1 MTQLLNFWSFKFKE
15 MNFFTCGTDDD
26 YRRNGTRR
34 GIGFKNVADLAANGG
49 FSRMKGLFGLRVFS
63 LLAFIALFSFSS
75 IAQSTSGVTGVV
87 TDPNGAVVSG
97 INVTLTDT
105 KTGRELTTTTND
117 RGQYSFANV
126 QPGEKYTIT
135 FVGPGFQKLV
145 VSNVTLGVARTE
157 THDAT
162 LTAGDVSATVDVT
175 ASSTG
180 ETLNTTDAS
189 IGNVIDTRQLKELP
203 IQIRSSPAAL
213 IGLQPGVVGNNVG
226 TATTN
231 RVGSVTGSRADQGN
245 ITIDGFDANDQAT
258 GQFAATV
265 GNAPIDSVQ
274 EFRAISTNPNA
285 SQGRSAGG
293 QVEIV
298 TKSGSNLFHGNL
310 YEYYRGENFA
320 ANSFFANRAG
330 NYTAQDEALSGG
342 ILVAGTQK
350 QPRPHLVRNQFGGSF
365 SGPIPLLRFGEPPT
379 SASTFQ
385 SGKDKAFF
393 FFNYEGRRDAQGIPS
408 TRTVPLDHFR
418 AGSVAYIN
426 NGVGCS
432 SQSRLNTTPS
442 CITILS
448 PTGVA
453 GIDPIGI
460 GANAALLSY
469 VNDRYPRAND
479 FSLGDGINTGG
490 FRFNATSAREDN
502 TYTTRIDANLNDRN
516 KIFARLN
523 IARRTQDDIVN
534 TVAQQ
539 FPGDPRTAL
548 IVVKDY
554 LLGGG
559 WTWVANNSFV
569 NQLSVGNAHSGL
581 DFPNLLDPLSPN
593 IWTFMNTTTGGA
605 ISAPWG
611 GISEQDRTV
620 DTPTFRDDAT
630 WTFGNHS
637 LLFGG
642 QWKPIKS
649 KSGIRNDFNFVQLGL
664 GGNRTAL
671 GTATRPAN
679 LLQTTTAINAWDR
692 AFPFSLGR
700 IGQIATNF
708 NYSFEGDP
716 FGLATGK
723 SRTFR
728 YNEYELYIQDNWKLT
743 TDLTLNL
750 GLRWGYYEPPY
761 ETTGFQ
767 TTHDTDIGE
776 LFPIRTANGA
786 AGIGGDAAEPFLTY
800 DLAGKGNNRPGYY
813 PGDKNNFA
821 PRVGFA
827 WSPSFT
833 GGFGKTLFGD
843 RKTSIRGGYSLQYE
857 RVGGALTFIQDQV
870 SYLFDNTA
878 TTAFGG
884 LGASNV
890 DLALDPRFTAINQLP
905 IANVAP
911 IITRPLTPFVDGGV
925 PFGNAEG
932 QTNYTISNTFEVPYY
947 HQYSIGFQ
955 RELPGDFLI
964 DVSYVGRK
972 GRKLFTQADAAQ
984 IVDFKDPVS
993 GQTMIQ
999 AFNATQA
1006 ELNAG
1011 VAVGALTPQPF
1022 FENQGHMAGCPAA
1035 CTRNLAN
1042 NVGSLIAIGDL
1053 SDTMQFM
1060 NAVGW
1065 VRNNVGLSGQFS
1077 TNAYITNLGHS
1088 EYNGL
1093 LISLQKRFSNGFQF
1107 DVNYTYSHS
1116 KDNNSSVANT
1126 VFGGLICDLRD
1137 IDRCYGPS
1145 DFDIR
1150 HLFNVNGIWELP
1162 FGRGKAFGTNA
1173 SGWVE
1178 QLIGGW
1184 QISGIYAYRSGL
1196 PFSTTTGSFPVGFVF
1211 DSPAVLTG
1219 NASALQIGIDPN
1231 QASVQFFAD
1240 RAAALDALRNPQG
1253 GEIGQ
1258 RNNLRGPT
1266 FWNVDLGIA
1275 KSFKLPWEGHR
1286 IQLRADAFNA
1296 FNHNAFG
1303 LPAVNF
1309 NAGTFGNI
1317 TTSSTTP
1324 REIQFALRYDW

>member
-1 MTQLLNFWSFKFKE
+1 
-15 MNFFTCGTDDD
+15 
-26 YRRNGTRR
+26 
-34 GIGFKNVADLAANGG
+34 
-49 FSRMKGLFGLRVFS
+49 MKGLFGLKS
-63 LLAFIALFSFSS
+63 ILLIAFVALFSFSS
-75 IAQSTSGVTGVV
+75 FAQSTSGVTGVV

-97 INVTLTDT
+97 ATVTLTDT
-105 KTGRELTTTTND
+105 KTGRESTTTTND
-117 RGQYSFANV
+117 KGQYTITNV
-126 QPGEKYTIT
+126 QPGEKYTLSFAGT
-135 FVGPGFQKLV
+135 GFQKLV
-145 VSNVTLGVARTE
+145 LSNVTLGVAKTE
-157 THDAT
+157 TYDAT
-162 LTAGDVSATVDVT
+162 LTAGNVNATVDVV
-175 ASSTG
+175 AESTG
-180 ETLNTTDAS
+180 DTLNTTDAS

-226 TATTN
+226 TGSSN

-298 TKSGSNLFHGNL
+298 TRSGSNAFHGNL
-310 YEYYRGENFA
+310 YEYYRGERFA

-330 NYTAQDEALSGG
+330 RYTAQDQALSGG
-342 ILVAGTQK
+342 LLVEGTEK

-365 SGPIPLLRFGEPPT
+365 SGPLPLLRFGESKPGEGMF
-379 SASTFQ
+379 A

-408 TRTVPLDHFR
+408 TRTVPLDQFR

-426 NGVGCS
+426 NGPGCS
-432 SQSRLNTTPS
+432 SASRRNTQPQ
-442 CITILS
+442 CITTIN
-448 PTGVA
+448 PAT
-453 GIDPIGI
+453 IDPLGI

-479 FSLGDGINTGG
+479 FTLGDGINTGG
-490 FRFNATSAREDN
+490 FRFNAASLRNDD
-502 TYTTRIDANLNDRN
+502 TYTTRIDANLNDHN

-534 TVAQQ
+534 SVAQQ

-559 WTWVANNSFV
+559 WTWVINDKFV
-569 NQLSVGNAHSGL
+569 NQFSIGNAHSGL

-593 IWTFMNTTTGGA
+593 VWTFMNTTSGGA
-605 ISAPWG
+605 ISAPWA

-620 DTPTFRDDAT
+620 DTPTIRDDAT
-630 WTFGNHS
+630 YTAGNHS
-637 LLFGG
+637 FIFGG
-642 QWKPIKS
+642 QFKPIKS
-649 KSGIRNDFNFVQLGL
+649 VSGIRNDFNFIQVGL
-664 GGNRTAL
+664 GGNRNAL
-671 GTATRPAN
+671 GSATRPTD

-708 NYSFEGDP
+708 NYSFDGDP
-716 FGLATGK
+716 FALATGK

-728 YNEYELYIQDNWKLT
+728 YNEYELYLQDNWKVT

-750 GLRWGYYEPPY
+750 GLRWGYYAPPY
-761 ETTGFQ
+761 EVNGFQ
-767 TTHDTDIGE
+767 TTHDTDIAP
-776 LFPIRTANGA
+776 LFATRVANGA
-786 AGIGGDAAEPFLTY
+786 AGIGGDDAEPFLTY
-800 DLAGKGNNRPGYY
+800 DLAGQGNNRPGYY

-827 WSPSFT
+827 WSPSFS
-833 GGFGKTLFGD
+833 GGIGKALFGD

-884 LGASNV
+884 QGASNV
-890 DLALDPRFTAINQLP
+890 DLALDPRFTGINQLP
-905 IANVAP
+905 IANVP
-911 IITRPLTPFVDGGV
+911 PVITRPLTPFVDGGV

-947 HQYSIGFQ
+947 HQYSIGVQ
-955 RELPGDFLI
+955 RELPGNILI

-993 GQTMIQ
+993 GQTMTQ
-999 AFNATQA
+999 AFNAVQA

-1022 FENQGHMAGCPAA
+1022 FENQGHLAGCPAA

-1042 NVGSLIAIGDL
+1042 NVGSLIRIGDL

-1088 EYNGL
+1088 EYNAL
-1093 LISLQKRFSNGFQF
+1093 LVSVQKRFSNGFQF
-1107 DVNYTYSHS
+1107 DANYTYSHS

-1150 HLFNVNGIWELP
+1150 HLVNVNGIWELP

-1173 SGWVE
+1173 SGFVE

-1184 QISGIYAYRSGL
+1184 QISGIYTYRSGL

-1219 NASALQIGIDPN
+1219 NSNALLIGIDPN
-1231 QASVQFFAD
+1231 QSNVQFFAD
-1240 RAAALDALRNPQG
+1240 LDAAKAALRNPVG

-1266 FWNVDLGIA
+1266 FWNVDLGLA
-1275 KSFKLPWEGHR
+1275 KSFRLPWEGHR

-1296 FNHNAFG
+1296 FNHNSFG
-1303 LPAVNF
+1303 LPNANF
-1309 NAGTFGNI
+1309 NSGTFGAI
-1317 TTSSTTP
+1317 TTSSSIP
-1324 REIQFALRYDW
+1324 REFQFAIRYDW

>member
-1 MTQLLNFWSFKFKE
+1 
-15 MNFFTCGTDDD
+15 
-26 YRRNGTRR
+26 
-34 GIGFKNVADLAANGG
+34 
-49 FSRMKGLFGLRVFS
+49 MKGLFQSRFFLLFVFV
-63 LLAFIALFSFSS
+63 ALFSFSS
-75 IAQSTSGVTGVV
+75 FAQSTSGVTGIV
-87 TDPNGAVVSG
+87 TDPNGAVVTG
-97 INVTLTDT
+97 VTVTLTDT
-105 KTGRELTTTTND
+105 KTGRELTTTTNEK
-117 RGQYSFANV
+117 GQYTFSNV
-126 QPGEKYTIT
+126 PPGEQYKLT
-135 FVGPGFQKLV
+135 FSGPGFQKLAI
-145 VSNVTLGVARTE
+145 SNVTLGVARTE

-162 LTAGDVSATVDVT
+162 LTAGDVAATVDVVAT
-175 ASSTG
+175 ATG
-180 ETLNTTDAS
+180 DTLNTTDAS

-226 TATTN
+226 TTTTN

-258 GQFAATV
+258 GQFAATT

-310 YEYYRGENFA
+310 YEYYRGERFA

-330 NYTAQDEALSGG
+330 RYTAQDELLSGG
-342 ILVAGTQK
+342 ILVEGTEK

-365 SGPIPLLRFGEPPT
+365 SGPLPILRFGESKPGEGMF
-379 SASTFQ
+379 A

-418 AGSVAYIN
+418 AGSIAYIN
-426 NGVGCS
+426 NGVGCGS
-432 SQSRLNTTPS
+432 SSRLNTTPQ
-442 CITILS
+442 CITTID
-448 PTGVA
+448 PAT
-453 GIDPIGI
+453 IDPIGI
-460 GANAALLSY
+460 GANDALLAY

-479 FSLGDGINTGG
+479 FTLGDGINTGG
-490 FRFNATSAREDN
+490 FRFNAASLREDN

-516 KIFARLN
+516 KIFGRLN

-534 TVAQQ
+534 SVAQQ

-559 WTWVANNSFV
+559 WNWVVSDSFI
-569 NQLSVGNAHSGL
+569 NAFSIGNAHSGL

-593 IWTFMNTTTGGA
+593 IWTFMNTTAGGA

-620 DTPTFRDDAT
+620 DTPTIRDDAT
-630 WTFGNHS
+630 WTMGNHT

-642 QWKPIKS
+642 QFKPIKS
-649 KSGIRNDFNFVQLGL
+649 RSGIRNDFNFIQVGL
-664 GGNRTAL
+664 GGNRNAL
-671 GTATRPAN
+671 GTATRPGN

-716 FGLATGK
+716 FALATGK

-728 YNEYELYIQDNWKLT
+728 YNEYELYVQDNWKVT
-743 TDLTLNL
+743 SDLTLNL
-750 GLRWGYYEPPY
+750 GVRWGYYAPPY
-761 ETTGFQ
+761 EVNGFQ
-767 TTHDTDIGE
+767 TTHDTDISE
-776 LFPIRTANGA
+776 LFAVRTANGP
-786 AGIGGDAAEPFLTY
+786 AGIGGDDAEPFLTY
-800 DLAGKGNNRPGYY
+800 DLAGKANNRPNYY
-813 PGDKNNFA
+813 LGDKNNFA
-821 PRVGFA
+821 PRIGFA
-827 WSPSFT
+827 WSPSFSD
-833 GGFGKTLFGD
+833 GIGKKIFGD
-843 RKTSIRGGYSLQYE
+843 RKTSIRGGYSMQFE

-890 DLALDPRFTAINQLP
+890 DLALDPRFTAIDQLP

-964 DVSYVGRK
+964 DISYVGRK

-984 IVDFKDPVS
+984 IVDFKDPAS
-993 GQTMIQ
+993 GQTLLE
-999 AFNATQA
+999 AFNAVQA
-1006 ELNAG
+1006 QINAG
-1011 VAVGALTPQPF
+1011 VAASAVTAQPF
-1022 FENQGHMAGCPAA
+1022 FENQGSLAGNNCTVANAA
-1035 CTRNLAN
+1035 CTRFLAA
-1042 NVGSLIAIGDL
+1042 NVGSLFSIGDA
-1053 SDTMQFM
+1053 SDTVQFA
-1060 NAVGW
+1060 NATGVL
-1065 VRNNVGLSGQFS
+1065 RNNVGISGQFS

-1088 EYNGL
+1088 EYNAL
-1093 LISLQKRFSNGFQF
+1093 LVSVQKRFSKGFQF

-1150 HLFNVNGIWELP
+1150 HLVNVNGIWELP

-1173 SGWVE
+1173 SGFVE

-1184 QISGIYAYRSGL
+1184 QISGIYTYRSGL
-1196 PFSTTTGSFPVGFVF
+1196 PFSTTTDSFPVGFVF
-1211 DSPAVLTG
+1211 NSPAVLTG
-1219 NASALQIGIDPN
+1219 DANALLIGIDPN
-1231 QASVQFFAD
+1231 GTNVQFFAD
-1240 RAAALDALRNPQG
+1240 LAGARAALRNPVG

-1266 FWNVDLGIA
+1266 FWNVDLGVA
-1275 KSFKLPWEGHR
+1275 KSFRLPWEGHR
-1286 IQLRADAFNA
+1286 IQFRADAFNA
-1296 FNHNAFG
+1296 LNHNSFG
-1303 LPAVNF
+1303 LPNANF
-1309 NAGTFGNI
+1309 NSGNFGFI
-1317 TTSSTTP
+1317 TTSSSLA
-1324 REIQFALRYDW
+1324 REFQFALRYDW